1 MGGSLTRQQI
11 CTRCFF
17 GKDDLAKDLTAL
29 GVADGDGLFVH
40 TALGKIGKV
49 IGGPHGLIEA
59 LIYAVGDTGLIA
71 MPGFS
76 RDAYDPVALSGA
88 KVSPEDHERLRDQ
101 TRGYDAARSSVA
113 QNGAVPTAFHAW
125 PGTVRSPHPTSS
137 VLMLG
142 PDAPDLTIP
151 HDAKGWAIG
160 ADTPWGRLR
169 HRPQMKILLIGVR

>member
-1 MGGSLTRQQI
+1 M
-11 CTRCFF
+11 FF

-88 KVSPEDHERLRDQ
+88 KVSPEDHERLRDPVL
-101 TRGYDAARSSVA
+101 RKAAQFPRRFTPGPGQCVA
-113 QNGAVPTAFHAW
+113 RIRQ
-125 PGTVRSPHPTSS
+125 
-137 VLMLG
+137 VLSLC
-142 PDAPDLTIP
+142 
-151 HDAKGWAIG
+151 
-160 ADTPWGRLR
+160 
-169 HRPQMKILLIGVR
+169 

>member
-1 MGGSLTRQQI
+1 M
-11 CTRCFF
+11 FF

-29 GVADGDGLFVH
+29 GVTDGDGLFVH

-76 RDAYDPVALSGA
+76 RDAYDPVALSGGKGFA
-88 KVSPEDHERLRDQ
+88 
-101 TRGYDAARSSVA
+101 RGSRTPGDDPARSSVA
-113 QNGAVPTAFHAW
+113 QSGAVPTAFHAW